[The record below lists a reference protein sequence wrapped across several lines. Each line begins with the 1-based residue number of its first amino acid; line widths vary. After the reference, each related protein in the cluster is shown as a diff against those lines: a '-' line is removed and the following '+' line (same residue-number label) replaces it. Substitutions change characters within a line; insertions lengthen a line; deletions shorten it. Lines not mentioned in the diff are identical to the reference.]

1 MLVDF
6 FCFDIKTIKKT
17 IYLLLLLLLVCMP
30 NIASADIRVEER
42 VGQLLVEEFE
52 PESLLVQA
60 TEGGSFLY
68 AKAKGVVLEGMRV
81 DSISV
86 FAMMKEPPHNISGKD
101 VYELADL
108 IHMARAEVVLL
119 KKDVDGYCSTAV
131 EDVKGFTNLEV
142 DFSSD
147 KITVNG
153 TYTAKFLFTF
163 NIRMMAKAKLG
174 FINGDFSLVDTEF
187 FVNGMKQSEYLTE
200 KLLKEIN
207 PLIKREKIPFPVNIN
222 NIIMTE
228 DKIVVTGRP
237 KPLQGDSLCVWKYAK
252 D

>member
-174 FINGDFSLVDTEF
+174 FINGDFSLVDTVFCKRHETVGIF
-187 FVNGMKQSEYLTE
+187 DRKV
-200 KLLKEIN
+200 LKEIN

-222 NIIMTE
+222 NIVVTE

-237 KPLQGDSLCVWKYAK
+237 KPLQGDSLRVWKYAK
-252 D
+252 N